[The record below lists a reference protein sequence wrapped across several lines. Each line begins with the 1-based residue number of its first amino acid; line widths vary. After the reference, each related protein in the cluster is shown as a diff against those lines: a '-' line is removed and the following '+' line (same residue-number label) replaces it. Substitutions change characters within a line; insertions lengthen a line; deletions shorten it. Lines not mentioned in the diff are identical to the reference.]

1 MQIKNSLLYL
11 FVFCSV
17 TSHAQKQVT
26 VLQVPGVNQFCSI
39 NEKGVSVLPSGRLVK
54 PAGNFIRITNDP
66 FGMAVSPN
74 GKKAVTLHNGVF
86 TIIDL
91 MSLKHIRVPG
101 YENKINSPLAHEPL
115 SNSPFG
121 KDSVSESILPTALPQ
136 GSFLGVA
143 FAKDSK
149 TVYLSGGDNGAVI
162 VYDIEKL
169 QKVDSISLNGK
180 AGAVMFDDSFTSD
193 LLLNETNS
201 ELLILDRGNFRLVR
215 YDLTAKKITAS
226 IPAGRQPFGL
236 ALSADKK
243 MAFVANVG
251 AYSYPMVK
259 GMTKANYNS
268 MLIPHHPYGDN
279 TKESIEGTEI
289 EGKSI
294 PGVGSPLAPEAMSV
308 FTMDLTSNKVVD
320 KFKTGFQIGDMIE
333 GAEVVGGA
341 SPNSI
346 AVGKRFAYV
355 TNATNDNI
363 SILDYKLHKITSHIQ
378 ISVDKRIDKFRGL
391 LPFGITLSKDEKTL
405 YVALLGFNAV
415 AVIDVATKITKG
427 LIPTGWGPSRV
438 QLSKDEKEMYIISI
452 RGLGAGPNGGAGFI
466 TPPQGTY
473 IGDIQLGSFQKVRM
487 PSTAELAAYTK
498 QTINNTF
505 VSTTVTDDLKNP
517 LPALPGS
524 HTSPIKYIVYIT
536 KENRTYDEMMGQL
549 KNANGDSS
557 LARFGVNCEYTV
569 PDSLRGKF
577 PNLRVTPNHHKAA
590 KQFSFSDNFYCD
602 SDASIHG
609 HHWMM
614 GVIPNEW
621 VEANSSVDKTAKY
634 FSKAPGRRFPGSTG
648 SMDPED
654 YAEIGGLW
662 EALERKKINFYNFG
676 EANETAH
683 VREEWMDTA
692 TGAGHGVMVPMQK
705 ALFSRT
711 SHNYAG
717 FNMNIPDQFRMNQ
730 FEDEFTKMWIKGKM
744 PLPSLITMQVPNDHG
759 AGKRPEDGYDYPH
772 SFVADNDLAVG
783 RILHFLSRTK
793 YWKNMLVV
801 ITEDDPQGG
810 VDHVDAHRSILMMA
824 GPYVK
829 KGYVSHTHANFGS
842 ILKTIYNILGV
853 KYVNQYDVTASLL
866 QDFFTGTPD
875 YTPYTLEQ
883 HDSRIFDVE
892 KAMKKYN
899 RSMDWRK
906 IMKGPEMDDV
916 KDMRA
921 DHYNQQNQTIGGSN
935 K

>member
-1 MQIKNSLLYL
+1 MHKKQL
-11 FVFCSV
+11 FLISFFIIPIIA
-17 TSHAQKQVT
+17 TAQKQVNI
-26 VLQVPGVNQFCSI
+26 LQVPGISKFCTI
-39 NEKGVSVLPSGRLVK
+39 NEKGISVLPSGRLLS

-66 FGMAVSPN
+66 FGMAISPD

-91 MSLKHIRVPG
+91 ATLKDIRVPG
-101 YENKINSPLAHEPL
+101 YERKLNSPLAHEPL
-115 SNSPFG
+115 NVNPFSP
-121 KDSVSESILPTALPQ
+121 DSTINNIVPTALPH

-169 QKVDSISLNGK
+169 QRIDSISLNGK
-180 AGAVMFDDSFTSD
+180 VDSADFNDSFTSD
-193 LLLNETNS
+193 LLLNENNN
-201 ELLILDRGNFRLVR
+201 ELLILDRGNFRMVR
-215 YDLTAKKITAS
+215 YDLSTKKITAS

-243 MAFVANVG
+243 MAFIANVG
-251 AYSYPMVK
+251 MYSYPLVED
-259 GMTKANYNS
+259 MTEENYNS

-289 EGKSI
+289 EGKKI
-294 PGVGSPLAPEAMSV
+294 PGVGSPHSPEAMSV
-308 FTMDLTSNKVVD
+308 FTIDLASNKVID
-320 KFKTGFQIGDMIE
+320 KFKTGFQVGEMIE
-333 GAEVVGGA
+333 DAEVVGGA

-346 AVGKRFAYV
+346 AVGKHFAYI

-363 SILDYKLHKITSHIQ
+363 SIIDYKRHKITGIIQ
-378 ISVDKRIDKFRGL
+378 IKVDRRIDKFRGL
-391 LPFGITLSKDEKTL
+391 LPFGIALSKDEKTL

-415 AVIDVATKITKG
+415 AVIDVATKATRG
-427 LIPTGWGPSRV
+427 LIPTGWGPTRV
-438 QLSKDEKEMYIISI
+438 QLSADEKEMYIITC
-452 RGLGAGPNGGAGFI
+452 RGLGAGPNGGAEFI

-473 IGDIQLGSFQKVRM
+473 IGDIQLGSFQKVKI
-487 PSTAELAAYTK
+487 PSAAALAAYTK
-498 QTINNTF
+498 QTISNTF
-505 VSTTVTDDLKNP
+505 VSTAIKDDSKNP
-517 LPALPGS
+517 LPPLPGLRG
-524 HTSPIKYIVYIT
+524 SPIKYIVYIT
-536 KENRTYDEMMGQL
+536 KENRTYDEMFGQL
-549 KNANGDSS
+549 KNANGDST
-557 LARFGVNCEYTV
+557 LARFGVNSEYAL
-569 PDSLRGKF
+569 PDSLRNKF
-577 PNLRVTPNHHKAA
+577 PNVRVSPNHHKAA

-621 VEANSSVDKTAKY
+621 VEANSSVSKKANL

-683 VREEWMDTA
+683 VREGWRDTA
-692 TGAGHGVMVPMQK
+692 TGAAHGVMVPMQK
-705 ALFSRT
+705 ALFTRT

-717 FNMNIPDQFRMNQ
+717 FNMNIPDQFRMDQ
-730 FEDEFTKMWIKGKM
+730 FEGEFTKKWIKGKQLM
-744 PLPSLITMQVPNDHG
+744 PSLVTIQVPNDHG
-759 AGKRPEDGYDYPH
+759 AHVRPEDGYSYPQ
-772 SFVADNDLAVG
+772 SFIADNDLAVG

-793 YWKNMLVV
+793 YWKNMLVI

-810 VDHVDAHRSILMMA
+810 VDHIDAHRSILMMA

-829 KGYVSHTHANFGS
+829 KSYVSHTHANFGA

-853 KYVNQYDVTASLL
+853 PYVNQYDVTASLL
-866 QDFFTGTPD
+866 QDFFTGKPD
-875 YTPYTLEQ
+875 FTPYTLER
-883 HDSRIFDVE
+883 HDDRIFDVE

-899 RSMDWRK
+899 RTIDWRK
-906 IMKGPEMDDV
+906 IEKGPDMDDV
-916 KDMRA
+916 DDMRT
-921 DHYNQQNQTIGGSN
+921 DHYRKSKGSN
-935 K
+935 